1 VNARPL
7 LRRAVNTGTALRSRG
22 AAVLEQMARRDRR
35 WALLAG
41 LIVALLPS
49 QVLWSS
55 LILKDAAVWAAL
67 SSLAAPVAVSARS
80 SGRRLALQGT
90 AAAVLLVLL
99 GYL

>member
-7 LRRAVNTGTALRSRG
+7 LRTAVNTGTALRSRG

-49 QVLWSS
+49 QVL
-55 LILKDAAVWAAL
+55 
-67 SSLAAPVAVSARS
+67 
-80 SGRRLALQGT
+80 
-90 AAAVLLVLL
+90 
-99 GYL
+99 